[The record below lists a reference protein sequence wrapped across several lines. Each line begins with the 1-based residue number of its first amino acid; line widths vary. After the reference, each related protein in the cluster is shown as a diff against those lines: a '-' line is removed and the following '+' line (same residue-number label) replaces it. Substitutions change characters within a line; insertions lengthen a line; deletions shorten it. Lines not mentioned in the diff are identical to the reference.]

1 MSFVW
6 RILVE
11 TFIKATTFVISSATD
26 NKRACLR
33 GLMGGGEECNV
44 QYCRN
49 HYSIIIGMLYSFVL
63 SLRKKN
69 EEKVEL
75 PRSIKL
81 TSCLSMKQDQK
92 KIMMRGFLFHVVF
105 FCFF

>member
-1 MSFVW
+1 
-6 RILVE
+6 
-11 TFIKATTFVISSATD
+11 
-26 NKRACLR
+26 
-33 GLMGGGEECNV
+33 
-44 QYCRN
+44 
-49 HYSIIIGMLYSFVL
+49 MLFSFVL
-63 SLRKKN
+63 SLRKKI

-105 FCFF
+105 LFLFLFFSKYLEHAPSDRYRLQNKSKL